1 MQILR
6 VLRIAKRLKREAPA
20 KEEEECLPKELVPRV
35 DVSEEEIDIGNDS
48 NSDGED
54 SEDDEDCESPI
65 ARSRNQYKAIK
76 IPTPGSKLWVT
87 DHLPSANSFKTLRG
101 KR

>member
-1 MQILR
+1 M
-6 VLRIAKRLKREAPA
+6 
-20 KEEEECLPKELVPRV
+20 

-65 ARSRNQYKAIK
+65 ARSRSQYKPIK
-76 IPTPGSKLWVT
+76 LPTPGSKL
-87 DHLPSANSFKTLRG
+87 
-101 KR
+101 